1 MATEPE
7 GPSFDVEEEEGGP
20 VKSFFEHLEDLR
32 WVLVRCVTAVGIG
45 MLLCLIAGNW
55 LVNVL
60 KWPLGRATVASTGTN
75 QQVHVAIGTNI
86 VGTLQ
91 LGTNRLGALDLGS
104 TPDITL
110 NLVALPI
117 PSSTNTFLAFQLQ
130 TNSAPPKR
138 TLAERVE
145 LLNLNPAGGFYV
157 AFQVA
162 IYGGIVLA
170 APFVLYFVGGFILP
184 ALRRSEKK
192 HVLPGF
198 AIGTLLFAGGVTF
211 CYFVMMPLAL
221 GASVKYS
228 EWLGF
233 SANQW
238 RAEEYISFVC
248 KFLLGMG
255 LGFELPVVI
264 LTLVKLGLLTHEQLA
279 GFRRYMIAIN
289 LVLGAVLTTPEV
301 LTQIMM
307 AIPLQILYEISVWIA
322 WYWERRD
329 RKLAVLDATRVDD

>member
-1 MATEPE
+1 
-7 GPSFDVEEEEGGP
+7 
-20 VKSFFEHLEDLR
+20 LEDLR
-32 WVLVRCVTAVGIG
+32 WVFIRCATVLGISMLV
-45 MLLCLIAGNW
+45 CLIAGNW

-60 KWPLGRATVASTGTN
+60 KWPLGRATITPAGTN
-75 QQVHVAIGTNI
+75 QQVHVSIGTNI
-86 VGTLQ
+86 VGSLR
-91 LGTNRLGALDLGS
+91 LGTNRLGTLDLGQA
-104 TPDITL
+104 PDITL
-110 NLVALPI
+110 NLVALPL
-117 PSSTNTFLAFQLQ
+117 PGSTNTFLAFQLQ
-130 TNSAPPKR
+130 ANNVPPKK

-162 IYGGIVLA
+162 IYGGFVLA
-170 APFVLYFVGGFILP
+170 APFVLYYVGMFILP

-192 HVLPGF
+192 HILPGF
-198 AIGTLLFAGGVTF
+198 AIGTLLFAGGVSF

-264 LTLVKLGLLTHEQLA
+264 LTLVKLGILCHEQLA

-301 LTQIMM
+301 LTQVMM

-329 RKLAVLDATRVDD
+329 RKLALQDATSTDDFVSRG

>member
-7 GPSFDVEEEEGGP
+7 GPPFDNEEEEGGP

-32 WVLVRCVTAVGIG
+32 WVLIRSATAVGIA
-45 MLLCLIAGNW
+45 MLLCLIAGDR
-55 LVNVL
+55 LVAVL
-60 KWPLGRATVASTGTN
+60 KWPLGRATIDPPGTN
-75 QQVHVAIGTNI
+75 QVVNFAIGTNN
-86 VGTLQ
+86 VGTLR
-91 LGTNRLGALDLGS
+91 LGTNRLGALELG
-104 TPDITL
+104 TNKEITL
-110 NLVALPI
+110 RLVSVPI
-117 PSSTNTFLAFQLQ
+117 GTNQILSFELY
-130 TNSAPPKR
+130 TNSFYPKR
-138 TLAERVE
+138 TLAEQVE
-145 LLNLNPAGGFYV
+145 LLNLNPAGGFFV

-162 IYGGIVLA
+162 IYGGMVLA
-170 APFVLYFVGGFILP
+170 APMVLYYIGGFILP

-192 HVLPGF
+192 FVLPGF
-198 AIGTLLFAGGVTF
+198 AIGTLLFAGGVLF

-264 LTLVKLGLLTHEQLA
+264 LTLVRIGILSYAQLA
-279 GFRRYMIAIN
+279 AFRRYMVAIN

-301 LTQIMM
+301 LTQVMM

-322 WYWERRD
+322 WYWERKD
-329 RKLAVLDATRVDD
+329 RKRAELEDAKD